1 MCDPST
7 MNIGMSIAS
16 ASPEMRDAEHRSERA
31 RGEASIRG
39 GLYRVF
45 SLAFLYP
52 SPEVVSLFR
61 DPELPEVLAG
71 FATASASLELALVE
85 EMAAYLRSAEFP
97 SDIARLGNTY
107 HALFHL
113 EGGVSLYEATY
124 RGAHEFQWA
133 EILADL
139 NGFYRAFG
147 VEPVRE
153 RPDHLSVELEFMYVL
168 ALKEIRAR
176 DEDEH
181 LRITRDAERAFLRDH
196 LAVWVPAFAR
206 AMRRRAREVGVDG
219 GGFYGH
225 LLTWLERFLES
236 ECARW
241 GVAARAEAS
250 APMPC
255 DDADDEAFA
264 CPWHISCGDVSAG
277 YPQAFRRWEIPEG
290 GEEP

>member
-7 MNIGMSIAS
+7 MNAIRFIAS
-16 ASPEMRDAEHRSERA
+16 ASREMRDAERRSERA
-31 RGEASIRG
+31 MSEASMRG

-52 SPEVVSLFR
+52 SPEVVDVFR

-71 FATASASLELALVE
+71 FATASTSLELTLVE

-97 SDIARLGNTY
+97 GDIARLGSTY
-107 HALFHL
+107 CALFHL
-113 EGGVSLYEATY
+113 EGGVPLYEALY
-124 RGAHEFQWA
+124 RGAHEFQWV

-147 VEPVRE
+147 VEPVHE

-168 ALKEIRAR
+168 ALKEMRAR

-181 LRITRDAERAFLRDH
+181 LRVTQDAERAFLRDH
-196 LAVWVPAFAR
+196 LAVWVPALAR
-206 AMRRRAREVGVDG
+206 TVRRRAREIGVDS
-219 GGFYGH
+219 GGFYGRM
-225 LLTWLERFLES
+225 LAWLERFLES

-241 GVAARAEAS
+241 GVPSGAEGS

-255 DDADDEAFA
+255 DDADDEGFA
-264 CPWHISCGDVSAG
+264 CPWSISCGEVPAG
-277 YPQAFRRWEIPEG
+277 DPQTFRRWAIPEG
-290 GEEP
+290 GEEQ